1 MTKTPP
7 IRQTLAGMAGQLV
20 AAACVAALLMSALG
34 PAADHHFAER
44 HPGHAH
50 LYLGPQVPDH
60 LHSYETRT
68 AYSHS
73 HGAHPDRS
81 IADGVVY
88 LTTHDG
94 SGQGLSDVAAPAV
107 SPSTVFPDPGD
118 DHPYIGSA
126 DGESALRSA
135 FVAPPERP
143 PRA

>member
-1 MTKTPP
+1 
-7 IRQTLAGMAGQLV
+7 MAGQLV

-50 LYLGPQVPDH
+50 LYLGPEVPDH
-60 LHSYETRT
+60 LHSYETRN
-68 AYSHS
+68 AHFHS
-73 HGAHPDRS
+73 HGALS
-81 IADGVVY
+81 DGPTPEGVIY

-94 SGQGLSDVAAPAV
+94 SGQGLSDVTAPTV

-118 DHPYIGSA
+118 DRPYFGSA
-126 DGESALRSA
+126 DGESALPGA